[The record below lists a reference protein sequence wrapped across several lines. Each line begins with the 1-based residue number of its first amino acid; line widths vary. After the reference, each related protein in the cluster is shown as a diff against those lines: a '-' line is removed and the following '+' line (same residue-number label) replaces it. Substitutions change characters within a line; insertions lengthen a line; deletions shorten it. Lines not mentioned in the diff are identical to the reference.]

1 MRRRKSVSMAA
12 GGAFLAAAISFSAA
26 PAQAVPISAPA
37 ALKGAGEAIN
47 LTGNVCYG
55 ECGYYHRPY
64 YRPNYRPYYRSYSS
78 YYDRPYYRPHYR
90 SYGYGHGHGYGYRPV
105 PGWVSGP
112 YYQPRPRYYVGS
124 SVYWY

>member
-1 MRRRKSVSMAA
+1 MAA
-12 GGAFLAAAISFSAA
+12 GSAFLAAAISFSAG

-37 ALKGAGEAIN
+37 ALKGAGEAVN
-47 LTGNVCYG
+47 LTSNVCYG

-64 YRPNYRPYYRSYSS
+64 YRPYYRSYS
-78 YYDRPYYRPHYR
+78 YYDRPYYRPYHRPYS
-90 SYGYGHGHGYGYRPV
+90 SYGPSYYRRPV
-105 PGWVSGP
+105 PWWVSGP